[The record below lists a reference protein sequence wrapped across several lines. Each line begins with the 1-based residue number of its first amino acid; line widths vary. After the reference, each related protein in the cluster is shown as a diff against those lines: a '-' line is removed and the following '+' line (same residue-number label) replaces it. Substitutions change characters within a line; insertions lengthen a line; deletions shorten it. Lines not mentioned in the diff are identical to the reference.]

1 MVQILVKIIQQEKLA
16 ESPAVNMP
24 INELHGDFQ
33 LPGFSWAF

>member
-1 MVQILVKIIQQEKLA
+1 MVQILVKIIQQEKLG